1 MEKTNIEYFNITM
14 KSFINDIIITF
25 PEYKETIEDYYS
37 DLLNTETCGDDK
49 YVKRFVRKI
58 KDYKNLI
65 SNKDNKL
72 FEDDI
77 MILKNVNFKNIMNSE
92 DLGEKNRKKIWEY
105 IQTLYILSESIISDS
120 EKVKNLVENFQNL
133 RNCSESI
140 PEDTDQELLN
150 TLKNLSNN
158 APKIDEDLIN
168 NGMIGKLAQELSQE
182 INLDMNIDEN
192 ENVDDLFSNMMSGN
206 NPMKFM
212 NLLQTVGQ
220 KIQNKVATGE
230 LDQGKLVEEAQSM
243 MGSLTGDNPLFNN
256 LMKQT
261 QNQQQTNTS
270 HDNPTRD
277 RLRKKLEK
285 RNKK

>member
-1 MEKTNIEYFNITM
+1 MEKTNIEYFNITL
-14 KSFINDIIITF
+14 KSFVNDIIISF
-25 PEYKETIEDYYS
+25 PEYKETLEEYYS
-37 DLLNTETCGDDK
+37 DLLNLETCGDDK

-65 SNKDNKL
+65 SSKDNKL

-77 MILKNVNFKNIMNSE
+77 MILKNVNFKIIMNSE
-92 DLGEKNRKKIWEY
+92 DLGQKNKKKIWEY

-133 RNCSESI
+133 RNSSESI
-140 PEDTDQELLN
+140 PEDTDKELLN

-192 ENVDDLFSNMMSGN
+192 ENVDDLFSNMMNGN

-220 KIQNKVATGE
+220 KIQNKVSTGE
-230 LDQGKLVEEAQSM
+230 LDQSKLVEEAQTM
-243 MGSLTGDNPLFNN
+243 MGSLAGDNPLFSN
-256 LMKQT
+256 LMKQ
-261 QNQQQTNTS
+261 QKPESNTS
-270 HDNPTRD
+270 YDNPTRD
-277 RLRKKLEK
+277 RLKKKLEK
-285 RNKK
+285 RNKKN